1 MTLFAMLLLGHLPNK
16 GGKARLIGR
25 RWPAPHAGQFCNN
38 RWVIVFLESN
48 RVFTEQ
54 SDSDRKQVE
63 DGRLADLLS
72 ELRVMLAGAQMLTA
86 FLILLPFNDTFEQ
99 IVQFEKYVFL
109 ATFFLAVSSIVL
121 LSAPAIQHRILNPLR
136 DRLAFKRMAIRH
148 LVAGGVTM
156 ALAFVLATNLVI
168 SQVFG
173 ALPGVAAAVV
183 IAVLIVCLWLLLP
196 LYLRR
201 RARSPA

>member
-1 MTLFAMLLLGHLPNK
+1 ML
-16 GGKARLIGR
+16 
-25 RWPAPHAGQFCNN
+25 
-38 RWVIVFLESN
+38 
-48 RVFTEQ
+48 TEQ
-54 SDSDRKQVE
+54 TEGDRKQVE

-86 FLILLPFNDTFEQ
+86 FLILLPFNSTFEQ

-121 LSAPAIQHRILNPLR
+121 LSAPAIQHRIMNPLR
-136 DRLAFKRMAIRH
+136 DRLGFKRMAIRH

-156 ALAFVLATNLVI
+156 ALAFVLATDLVI

-173 ALPGVAAAVV
+173 ALPGVVAAVV
-183 IAVLIVCLWLLLP
+183 IAVLILCLWLLLP
-196 LYLRR
+196 FYLRR
-201 RARSPA
+201 RARSPV

>member
-1 MTLFAMLLLGHLPNK
+1 ML
-16 GGKARLIGR
+16 
-25 RWPAPHAGQFCNN
+25 
-38 RWVIVFLESN
+38 
-48 RVFTEQ
+48 TEQ
-54 SDSDRKQVE
+54 TDDDQKQVE

-86 FLILLPFNDTFEQ
+86 FLILLPFNDSFEE

-121 LSAPAIQHRILNPLR
+121 LSAPAIQHRIMNPLP
-136 DRLAFKRMAIRH
+136 DRRAFKRMAIRH
-148 LVAGGVTM
+148 LVAGGISM
-156 ALAFVLATNLVI
+156 ALAFVLATDLVMWH
-168 SQVFG
+168 VFG
-173 ALPGVAAAVV
+173 AAPGVVAALV
-183 IAVLIVCLWLLLP
+183 IAVLILCLWLLLP

>member
-1 MTLFAMLLLGHLPNK
+1 
-16 GGKARLIGR
+16 
-25 RWPAPHAGQFCNN
+25 
-38 RWVIVFLESN
+38 
-48 RVFTEQ
+48 VFTEQ
-54 SDSDRKQVE
+54 TEGDHQQVE

-99 IVQFEKYVFL
+99 VVEFEKYVFL

-121 LSAPAIQHRILNPLR
+121 LSAPAIQHRIMNPLR

-148 LVAGGVTM
+148 LVAGGVAM
-156 ALAFVLATNLVI
+156 ALAFVLATDLVM

-173 ALPGVAAAVV
+173 AVPGVVAAVV
-183 IAVLIVCLWLLLP
+183 IAVLILCLWLLLP
-196 LYLRR
+196 LYLKR